1 MGAPVTAIPRAALAP
16 AAPWRARRWW
26 ADAAG
31 SAAIASVLVV
41 TALWTAHGGIQQL
54 DATDGGLTSLG
65 RLAGLLSAD
74 LMLLQVLMMA
84 RIPWVERSYGQD
96 ALARRHR
103 WFGFASFWLLVF
115 HLVATTAGYAAT
127 GGLGIVGQL
136 WDLVADYPGMLLA
149 AGGTAAIVLVVVTSV
164 RAARRAMR
172 YESWHLLHLYAYLGL
187 ALALPHQ
194 LWTGADFVATPWAR
208 AYWWTLYLVAAA
220 AVLLFRVGLPLW
232 RTMRH
237 RLVVDAVV
245 PESPGV
251 VSVHLRGRDLHRL
264 PARPGQFLLWRFL
277 DGPGWTRANPY
288 SLSAGP
294 LPDRLRITVKD
305 LGDGSARLA
314 RLRPGTRVAVEGPY
328 GVMTGTADPA
338 RPVLMLAAGIGVT
351 VMRALLDDPDLAG
364 RHVTLLHRV
373 RTPGEAVFA
382 AELADLA
389 ARRPLYVATLPGP
402 RPRHPSFLPAH
413 LATGADADADVLRRM
428 VPHVRDCDVY
438 LCGPQQWMHAARRA
452 LAAAGTPADRIHA
465 EQFAW

>member
-1 MGAPVTAIPRAALAP
+1 MGAPVTATPQARPSAP
-16 AAPWRARRWW
+16 PPWRARRWW

-31 SAAIASVLVV
+31 GAAMASVVAV

-54 DATDGGLTSLG
+54 EGVDDGLTSLG
-65 RLAGLLSAD
+65 RLTGLLSAD

-84 RIPWVERSYGQD
+84 RIPWVERAYGQD

-103 WFGFASFWLLVF
+103 WFGFTSFWLLVA
-115 HLVATTAGYAAT
+115 HLVATIAGYAAT
-127 GGLGIVGQL
+127 GRQGFVRQA
-136 WDLVADYPGMLLA
+136 WDLVATYPGMLLA
-149 AGGTAAIVLVVVTSV
+149 VGGTAAIGLVVVTSV
-164 RAARRAMR
+164 RAARQAMR

-208 AYWWTLYLVAAA
+208 AYWWTLYLTAAGC
-220 AVLLFRVGLPLW
+220 VVLFRVGLPLW
-232 RTMRH
+232 RTLRH

-245 PESPGV
+245 PEAPGI

-264 PARPGQFLLWRFL
+264 PVRPGQFFLWRFL

-294 LPDRLRITVKD
+294 QADRLRITVKD

-328 GVMTGTADPA
+328 GVLTGTADRG
-338 RPVLMLAAGIGVT
+338 RPVLMLAAGIGIT
-351 VMRALLDDPDLAG
+351 VMRALLDDPAISR
-364 RHVTLLHRV
+364 RHVTLLY
-373 RTPGEAVFA
+373 RTRTVEEAAFGR
-382 AELADLA
+382 ELAALA
-389 ARRPLYVATLPGP
+389 ARQRLYVLPLSGP
-402 RPRHPSFLPAH
+402 RPRHASFLPAN
-413 LATGADADADVLRRM
+413 LATDPDPAVLRRL

-438 LCGPQQWMHAARRA
+438 LCGPQPWMRAVQQA
-452 LAAAGTPADRIHA
+452 LAAAGTPRDRIHA
-465 EQFAW
+465 EQFGW